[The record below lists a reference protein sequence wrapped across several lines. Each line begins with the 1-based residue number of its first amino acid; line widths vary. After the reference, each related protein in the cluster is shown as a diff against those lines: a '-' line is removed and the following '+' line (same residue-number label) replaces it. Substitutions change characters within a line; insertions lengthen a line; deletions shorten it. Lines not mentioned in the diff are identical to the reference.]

1 MWAPAA
7 LAFVVTLA
15 PGPATAPVRPD
26 RSEIPVDELLAGRV
40 LGLGR
45 DGAALV
51 DEKEVLAVSPEMRAF
66 LDREVATGAVGIFKL
81 RQLGNAIIHAPTFRL
96 EYDETTRTAAA
107 TFQARRGNCLFFSH
121 MFVAPARPPG
131 LHASFH
137 GADTPPLPSFLNAA

>member
-7 LAFVVTLA
+7 LAVLVTLA

-26 RSEIPVDELLAGRV
+26 RSEIPVDELLAGRI

-66 LDREVATGAVGIFKL
+66 LDEEVATGTVGIFKL
-81 RQLGNAIIHAPTFRL
+81 RQLGNAIIHAPHKLRAPRSK
-96 EYDETTRTAAA
+96 TTRGACRLSQHTSATA
-107 TFQARRGNCLFFSH
+107 
-121 MFVAPARPPG
+121 PPPTI
-131 LHASFH
+131 SQR
-137 GADTPPLPSFLNAA
+137 T